1 MSEQIRIHAK
11 GKEKLNK
18 NDLRSMTESIN
29 QTYKQSV
36 ESAKQII
43 SAEMNNLNDAMKEV
57 SSLYKEKN
65 EIIKSLNEYNEKM
78 DKIIN
83 ENRHFGEKI
92 DKKNKEL
99 KIAQQKLFIFKR
111 IQELKDIK
119 TELENNYKKMAL
131 SKQLI
136 TTFKDFKDKCSSVNL
151 INIYDDTY
159 KLYFSYYKEN
169 LNIFIESNDNKFS
182 FNKFEEKLITLDYF
196 NLRNSFVQFFWNYI
210 NQTFVKNISK
220 SQCKINY
227 ENNVVSI
234 IKQGENNTILEFFN
248 LITDLLKFIIKVFET
263 HHISIDNEILST
275 YTNNAMDIGSTL
287 HGGKNEE
294 LKQAA
299 NELCKLTNVQDL
311 NIGDVIKNARLPTVL
326 DHCRSLLIEGKPFG
340 FVISEMKQIM
350 AGANTDGVLKLL
362 ATMAIVIWKKD
373 RSKLEPAITP
383 LLAVG
388 TKEAL
393 ECIMMFNEIINSN
406 TV

>member
-1 MSEQIRIHAK
+1 
-11 GKEKLNK
+11 
-18 NDLRSMTESIN
+18 
-29 QTYKQSV
+29 
-36 ESAKQII
+36 
-43 SAEMNNLNDAMKEV
+43 
-57 SSLYKEKN
+57 
-65 EIIKSLNEYNEKM
+65 
-78 DKIIN
+78 
-83 ENRHFGEKI
+83 
-92 DKKNKEL
+92 
-99 KIAQQKLFIFKR
+99 
-111 IQELKDIK
+111 
-119 TELENNYKKMAL
+119 
-131 SKQLI
+131 
-136 TTFKDFKDKCSSVNL
+136 
-151 INIYDDTY
+151 
-159 KLYFSYYKEN
+159 
-169 LNIFIESNDNKFS
+169 
-182 FNKFEEKLITLDYF
+182 
-196 NLRNSFVQFFWNYI
+196 
-210 NQTFVKNISK
+210 
-220 SQCKINY
+220 
-227 ENNVVSI
+227 
-234 IKQGENNTILEFFN
+234 
-248 LITDLLKFIIKVFET
+248 
-263 HHISIDNEILST
+263 
-275 YTNNAMDIGSTL
+275 MDIGSTL